1 MNRIHVDLFVVGCR
15 QLENAVLHVLHVP
28 LHFLLL

>member
-1 MNRIHVDLFVVGCR
+1 MNRIDLFVVGCR